1 MSSWQHTAVHRDLS
15 SSVQE
20 GFNIY
25 EWGCSAFATWSSL
38 PCMSDCKLYCERAG
52 NARLKGF
59 VCLQKSRAGN
69 GQDLIY
75 LVLGIICWCCSKTII
90 LLKWSRNHLLRAGL
104 VFSLWKGAMPAHL
117 VATGS
122 VTTCTGRTDPKWGDS
137 GWVLAPHC
145 DCSERQC
152 TFSNLFPFPPLSLL
166 VLLLFSVVFY
176 VVIISIYNVA
186 ACLTPPAPGCLED
199 QHCKQVMV
207 SLNSKALAEITP

>member
-20 GFNIY
+20 GFNIN

-59 VCLQKSRAGN
+59 VCLQQSRAGN

-122 VTTCTGRTDPKWGDS
+122 VTTCTGRTDPKWGDVWLS
-137 GWVLAPHC
+137 PGPSLWLFWMTAYFFQFVSFSSLVFAGF
-145 DCSERQC
+145 
-152 TFSNLFPFPPLSLL
+152 TF
-166 VLLLFSVVFY
+166 
-176 VVIISIYNVA
+176 I
-186 ACLTPPAPGCLED
+186 
-199 QHCKQVMV
+199 
-207 SLNSKALAEITP
+207 